1 MPSHYTDV
9 EKLLLQ
15 RWSDVRALITA
26 YGELQNSLEEMLN
39 DLGEELEAWAKER
52 GYEFETDARSA
63 EFQVWKPEWANRR
76 GDAGVWLTVGGF
88 VPEGY
93 RKLKGDHPYLWVGTA
108 LENLRVKASLHSQF
122 ARELRGELGEAAKD
136 WQDPE
141 VEDVLPLGR
150 HLKEYDD
157 PQRVQ
162 WMMSP
167 SSLAEF
173 VKGGFEQLFPLAQP
187 ISKVLGSYR

>member
-15 RWSDVRALITA
+15 RWPDVRALMAA
-26 YGELQNSLEEMLN
+26 YGELQNSIEEMLN
-39 DLGEELEAWAKER
+39 DVGEELTKWADER

-63 EFQVWKPEWANRR
+63 EFNMWKPEWANRR

-93 RKLKGDHPYLWVGTA
+93 RKLKADHPYIWVSAA
-108 LENLRVKASLHSQF
+108 LDNLRIKASLHSQF
-122 ARELRGELGEAAKD
+122 ANQLRGEVGEALKD

-141 VEDVLPLGR
+141 VEDAYPLVR
-150 HLKEYDD
+150 YLKEYDD
-157 PQRVQ
+157 QQRVQ
-162 WMMSP
+162 WMISP

-173 VKGGFEQLFPLAQP
+173 VKGAFEQLFPLAPP